1 MKVHINSSPLWRK
14 DLECWEIVES
24 STGYKKIATEDS
36 DKALA
41 AVDAVLC
48 ELLDAG
54 LIHSYYIQRHRTK
67 IKTCK

>member
-1 MKVHINSSPLWRK
+1 MQVHLNSSPLWRK
-14 DLECWEIVES
+14 ELECWEIVES

-36 DKALA
+36 DTALT

-48 ELLDAG
+48 ELLEAR
-54 LIHSYYIQRHRTK
+54 LIHSYYIQRHGTK